1 MKRTVRK
8 GLMTEKAA
16 RKGKKISFP
25 TGFSPTVVFKMGE
38 RLKKIIEKNE
48 LTDEEKIYV
57 QYAAAVAEFRKS
69 IITKKNGVNTIE
81 RVRKLDSEMHKY
93 LSEQEIRHLN
103 LFFTVLST
111 NDPETF
117 EELYQKLLK
126 RKIDSS

>member
-1 MKRTVRK
+1 MKRTLRK
-8 GLMTEKAA
+8 GLVIEG
-16 RKGKKISFP
+16 KGEKISFP
-25 TGFSPTVVFKMGE
+25 TGFSPVLVFKMGE
-38 RLKKIIEKNE
+38 RLRKIMGKDE
-48 LTDEEKIYV
+48 LTDEEKIYLN
-57 QYAAAVAEFRKS
+57 YAAAVAEFRKNYVS
-69 IITKKNGVNTIE
+69 HNDGVNALEKIK
-81 RVRKLDSEMHKY
+81 KLDATMHKF